1 MNLSFVPAIGAADPL
16 TVLCLGAHSDDIE
29 IGCGGTMLKL
39 LAARRNVSVVW
50 VVLSGDTAR
59 AREARAGAKRFL
71 RGARTTRIECH
82 DFRVSYFPSGQ
93 ARIKDVFEELK
104 ASVSPD
110 LIFTHTRNDMH
121 QDHRVVCE
129 LTWNTFRSHTILEYE
144 IVKYDGDTGAPNVFV
159 ELTRAIVD
167 RKARHLMAC
176 FGTQRDKQWFSADT
190 FAGMARLRGVQCAAR
205 GGFAE
210 AFYARKL
217 NVF

>member
-1 MNLSFVPAIGAADPL
+1 MNLSFVPAIGTSDPL

-29 IGCGGTMLKL
+29 IGCGGTILKL
-39 LAARRNVSVVW
+39 LATRRDVSVVW
-50 VVLSGDTAR
+50 VVLSGDAAR
-59 AREARAGAKRFL
+59 AKEARTGAKLFL
-71 RGARTTRIECH
+71 RGAKRTRVECH
-82 DFRVSYFPSGQ
+82 DFRVSYFPSEQ
-93 ARIKDVFEELK
+93 PRIKDVFEELK

-110 LIFTHTRNDMH
+110 LIFTHTRHDLH

-159 ELTRAIVD
+159 ELTRPIVD
-167 RKARHLMAC
+167 RKTRHLMTC
-176 FGTQRDKQWFSADT
+176 FGTQRDKQWFSAET
-190 FAGMARLRGVQCAAR
+190 FAGIARLRGVQCAAR
-205 GGFAE
+205 HGFAE